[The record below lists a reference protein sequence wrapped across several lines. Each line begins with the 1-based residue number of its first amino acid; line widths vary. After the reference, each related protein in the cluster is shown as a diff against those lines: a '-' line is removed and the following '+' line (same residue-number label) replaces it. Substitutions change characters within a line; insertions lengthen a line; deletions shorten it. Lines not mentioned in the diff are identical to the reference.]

1 MSIEEKL
8 SGSESFCDGGCIRI
22 YKYLSSNSRSIS
34 SIFKH
39 RQVYFS
45 SPEDLNDP
53 FECRPYFRMPS
64 ASEFKSYMAE
74 IGIPPSERNKLK
86 HKFKERHSN
95 KPNEV
100 KEEMHQATKTFGLF
114 CATPH
119 NNNLLMWSHY
129 GEEHKGICLGF
140 DVNLKESRLDGKLID
155 SFFGAIAPVTYTDR
169 YPVINVLK
177 HHKFEQAF
185 LKGDV
190 REMAEF
196 VSPIMLT
203 KSHHWSYE
211 DEIRCIVGPLQGGFG
226 VRSFYPE
233 RLKEA
238 ILGAKVED
246 DFRKEVVDLV
256 HQYPSDIDLYESRL
270 SESKYELIYERV
282 L

>member
-1 MSIEEKL
+1 MNIERGL
-8 SGSESFCDGGCIRI
+8 SASERFCDGGCIRI
-22 YKYLSSNSRSIS
+22 YKYLSSSSRSIS
-34 SIFKH
+34 AVFKH
-39 RQVYFS
+39 RNVYFS
-45 SPEDLNDP
+45 SPENFNDP
-53 FECRPYFRMPS
+53 FECRPHFRMPS
-64 ASEFKSYMAE
+64 ANEFKSYMAE
-74 IGIPPSERNKLK
+74 QGVPSSERNKLK
-86 HKFKERHSN
+86 HKFREWYSD
-95 KPNEV
+95 KPDEV
-100 KEEMHQATKTFGLF
+100 REEMHRTTRTFGLF

-119 NNNLLMWSHY
+119 NDNLLMWSHY

-140 DVNLKESRLDGKLID
+140 DVNLREGLDGKLID
-155 SFFGAIAPVTYTDR
+155 HFFGAIAPVTYTDQ

-196 VSPIMLT
+196 VSSLMLS

-211 DEIRCIVGPLQGGFG
+211 NEIRCIVGPMQGGVG
-226 VRSFYPE
+226 VRSFHPE
-233 RLKEA
+233 RLREV

-246 DFRKEVVDLV
+246 DFRKKVVDLV

-270 SESKYELIYERV
+270 SESKYELTYERV